1 MPPRGRTEESRGTLS
16 DVDRPLVVSVP
27 TEELR
32 SALAGTEGIDLLL
45 WDLESPAPR
54 AAIDLVVVP
63 YMSPPAVLGRLAG
76 VQVGLAQSQSIGYDG
91 VLDALPPHVRFA
103 NGAGIHEAST
113 AELAVGLMI
122 ASQRG
127 LPAYVRSQDRAE
139 WVHRRTAALADSR
152 VLVVGQGGV
161 GRAIN
166 ERLRPF
172 EVDLVR
178 VASTA
183 RTDEHGT
190 VHGVDELADLLPSVD
205 VVVLAV
211 PLTDRTRGLVDAR
224 LLGRMRHGA
233 LLVNVAR
240 GAVVRTDD
248 LVAAV
253 RDGRVRAA
261 LDVVDPEPLPPD
273 HALWG
278 LDDVLLTPHVGGHT
292 SAMLPRVVRLVREQM
307 TALRAGQQPRN
318 VVVE

>member
-1 MPPRGRTEESRGTLS
+1 M
-16 DVDRPLVVSVP
+16 DRDLVVSVP

-32 SALAGTEGIDLLL
+32 SALAGTAGIDLLL
-45 WDLESPAPR
+45 WDFEAPAPR
-54 AAIDLVVVP
+54 DAIDLVVVP
-63 YMSPPAVLGRLAG
+63 YMSSPSVLGRLEG
-76 VQVGLAQSQSIGYDG
+76 VRVQLTQSQSIGYDG
-91 VLDALPPHVRFA
+91 VLDHVPAHVRFA

-122 ASQRG
+122 ASQRRF
-127 LPAYVRSQDRAE
+127 PTYVRAQDRGE
-139 WVHRRTAALADSR
+139 WVHERNRALTDSR

-166 ERLRPF
+166 DRLRPF

-183 RTDEHGT
+183 RADEHGT
-190 VHGVDELADLLPSVD
+190 VHGIDELDDLLPTAD

-211 PLTDRTRGLVDAR
+211 PLTDATRGMVDAAF
-224 LLGRMRHGA
+224 LGRMRRGA

-253 RDGRVRAA
+253 RDGGVRAA
-261 LDVVDPEPLPPD
+261 LDVVDPEPLPAD
-273 HALWG
+273 HPLWR

-292 SAMLPRVVRLVREQM
+292 SAMLPRVVRLVRDQVA
-307 TALRAGQQPRN
+307 ALRSGQRPRN
-318 VVVE
+318 VVVDPEPQ